1 MSVLAEPERL
11 VGRRWISLFA
21 LAWLGIWLAQL
32 TPIQLLLPTQV
43 DLQLHSEHWVDSV
56 VAFGIVSGCAG
67 LCAAV
72 AYPVT
77 GMLSDRTVSRFG
89 RRRPWM
95 VIGVLIFAGSLTLLG
110 AQHSI
115 IGIGIFWCL
124 ALTGFCVVTAALTAM
139 ISDQVPARQRG
150 LVSGWMSA
158 PQAIGIIVGL
168 VLVTAL
174 ALGQF
179 AGYLVTA
186 VLLVVFVL
194 PFVLIVPEPPV
205 SARTRRR
212 PRISDFWI
220 SPRAHPDF
228 GWTLL
233 SRVLVNIGNA
243 FGTTLL
249 LYFLQF
255 GLGDTSAA
263 DDLVVLSG
271 IYMVFVLL
279 SAVSFGKLSDVLG
292 RRKVFVFTAAA
303 LQAVAALLL
312 AFVPSLGVA
321 MVAAGFLGFGFGS
334 FLSVDQALATQV
346 LPSAAD
352 RGKDLGIMNIAYA
365 VPQAFAPLAGA
376 GIVAVTGGF
385 TVLFLVAG
393 FTALLGA
400 FAVVPVKAVT

>member
-1 MSVLAEPERL
+1 M
-11 VGRRWISLFA
+11 FA

-43 DLQLHSEHWVDSV
+43 DLQLQPTQWVDSV
-56 VAFGIVSGCAG
+56 VAFGIISGIAGVCA
-67 LCAAV
+67 LI

-77 GMLSDRTVSRFG
+77 GMLSDRTATRFG

-95 VIGVLIFAGSLTLLG
+95 VVGTMVFAGALILLG
-110 AQHSI
+110 AQHSM

-124 ALTGFCVVTAALTAM
+124 ALTGFCVLTAALTAI
-139 ISDQVPARQRG
+139 ISDQVPVRQRG

-179 AGYLVTA
+179 AGYLLTA
-186 VLLVVFVL
+186 VLLVVLVL
-194 PFVLIVPEPPV
+194 PFVCLVPEPPAP
-205 SARTRRR
+205 STAHRK
-212 PRISDFWI
+212 PALADFWI

-263 DDLVVLSG
+263 DDLVVLSA
-271 IYMVFVLL
+271 IYMVFVLI
-279 SAVSFGKLSDVLG
+279 SAVSFGKLSDVIG
-292 RRKVFVFTAAA
+292 RRKVFVFTAAS
-303 LQAVAALLL
+303 LQGIAALLL
-312 AFVPSLGVA
+312 AFVPSLPVA

-346 LPSAAD
+346 LPNAAD

-365 VPQAFAPLAGA
+365 VPQAIAPLAGA
-376 GIVAVTGGF
+376 GIVALTGGF

-400 FAVVPVKAVT
+400 LAVVPVKAVR